1 MNSIHQFFQAA
12 HTQWRALHT
21 RHLTLFL
28 TSRKAQTLS
37 VLGVSAVCA
46 VFVLVSLLSATRT
59 REQWTQS
66 RQVVVATVDLI
77 PGDVLTANNTHLI
90 SLPHAVV
97 SSDALEELP
106 DHASV
111 RLALRSHTVLTTSL
125 IATRNEVAQIPTG
138 WRIVALPTSLS
149 TPPLVV
155 GDAVE
160 IVGGTTVI
168 ASSGLVASLDPLTV
182 AVPSEVSAI
191 VAAAAR
197 LGEISIVVSR

>member
-1 MNSIHQFFQAA
+1 VNSIHQFFQAA

-46 VFVLVSLLSATRT
+46 VFVLMSLLSATRT

>member
-1 MNSIHQFFQAA
+1 VNSIHQFFQAA

-46 VFVLVSLLSATRT
+46 VFVLMSLLSATRT

-182 AVPSEVSAI
+182 AVPSEVSAV

>member
-1 MNSIHQFFQAA
+1 VNSIHQFFQAA

>member
-1 MNSIHQFFQAA
+1 
-12 HTQWRALHT
+12 
-21 RHLTLFL
+21 
-28 TSRKAQTLS
+28 
-37 VLGVSAVCA
+37 
-46 VFVLVSLLSATRT
+46 
-59 REQWTQS
+59 
-66 RQVVVATVDLI
+66 VATVDLI

-182 AVPSEVSAI
+182 AVPSEVSAV

-197 LGEISIVVSR
+197 LGEISIVLSR

>member
-1 MNSIHQFFQAA
+1 VNSIHQFFQAA

-46 VFVLVSLLSATRT
+46 VFVLMSLLSATRT

-77 PGDVLTANNTHLI
+77 PGDVLTTNNTHLI

-182 AVPSEVSAI
+182 AVPSEVSAV

>member
-46 VFVLVSLLSATRT
+46 VFVLMSLLSATRT

-77 PGDVLTANNTHLI
+77 PGDVLTTNNTHLI

-182 AVPSEVSAI
+182 AVPSEVSAV

>member
-182 AVPSEVSAI
+182 AVPSEVSAV

-197 LGEISIVVSR
+197 LGEISIVLSR

>member
-46 VFVLVSLLSATRT
+46 VFVLMSLLSATRT